1 MEKKNES
8 VDLYPIDLAGDISLE
23 KEKSKTEIWVRI
35 INAAQIHQHSKGEIK

>member
-23 KEKSKTEIWVRI
+23 KEKSKTEI
-35 INAAQIHQHSKGEIK
+35 